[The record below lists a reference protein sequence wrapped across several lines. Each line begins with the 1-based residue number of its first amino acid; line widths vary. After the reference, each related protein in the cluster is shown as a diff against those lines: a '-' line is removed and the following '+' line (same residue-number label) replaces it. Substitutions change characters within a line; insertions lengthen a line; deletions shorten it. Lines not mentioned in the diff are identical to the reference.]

1 MPEQP
6 INLKAIPDSIG
17 LPMFAAK
24 PRILDW
30 SYKSRLTPAQIALL
44 AAFNALNF
52 SRKAQLLHGMK
63 EGESIPALKIKLLYE
78 EQMREGARGAD
89 AGALKDTTRSDIA

>member
-1 MPEQP
+1 MPDQP

-30 SYKSRLTPAQIALL
+30 SYKSRLTPAQAALL
-44 AAFNALNF
+44 GAFNALNF

-63 EGESIPALKIKLLYE
+63 EGESIPAPKIKQLYE
-78 EQMREGARGAD
+78 EQMRESARGATAD
-89 AGALKDTTRSDIA
+89 ELKDTTRSDIA

>member
-1 MPEQP
+1 MADQP
-6 INLKAIPDSIG
+6 IDLKAIPDSIG

-30 SYKSRLTPAQIALL
+30 SYKSRLTPAQAALL
-44 AAFNALNF
+44 DMFDKLTF

-63 EGESIPALKIKLLYE
+63 DGESIPGPKIRQLYE
-78 EQMREGARGAD
+78 EQLRDAARGAD
-89 AGALKDTTRSDIA
+89 ADALKDTTRSNLG